1 MKKITTAILI
11 LADLQLAGCVSTQV
25 VYSENLS
32 YDQSKALRIEMN
44 DGSIVRLPGGK
55 YQVVGKSDSLT
66 IIGKGIRID
75 LSKGN
80 SEIPFNATIRA
91 SEIRQIETVEP
102 SGIVYTIP
110 IYIGIVTAIGLI
122 ILISMGGRGVGG

>member
-1 MKKITTAILI
+1 MKKFTSVILI
-11 LADLQLAGCVSTQV
+11 MAYLHLSGCISTEVVSPE
-25 VYSENLS
+25 YLN

-44 DGSIVRLPGGK
+44 DGSIIRLAAGK

-66 IIGKGIRID
+66 IIGKGIRIH
-75 LSKGN
+75 SKSN
-80 SEIPFNATIRA
+80 SEIPFNGTIRA
-91 SEIRQIETVEP
+91 YEIRQIETVEP
-102 SGIVYTIP
+102 SVIVYTIP